1 MSKSEKFKTFELTL
15 KDGSK
20 VITKAPT
27 AKLTVEYA
35 TKLAYHWVKVDK
47 EDVISIVG
55 IK

>member
-1 MSKSEKFKTFELTL
+1 MSKQDKFRYFELIL

-20 VITKAPT
+20 VTTKAPQR
-27 AKLTVEYA
+27 KLTVEYA
-35 TKLAYHWVKVDK
+35 TKLAYHWAKVDR